1 MGMPAAPA
9 PKWPFNVSVVPR
21 VPEGLEALR
30 RIAFNLW
37 FSWNFDA
44 LELFKE
50 LDPAIWE
57 ECDHS
62 PVRML
67 RLIKQ
72 SRLEAAAKDKAYRDR
87 VEKVHDNLE
96 AYLNRKNTWFAKHFP
111 KEKKDKPWVA
121 YFSAEFGFHESLPVY
136 SGGLG
141 ILAGDHCKSASDLG
155 LPFVAVGL
163 LYRFG
168 YFSQRINR
176 DGWQEA
182 SIVDNV
188 FHDLPVREAL
198 AADGKTPVVVELDMP
213 GRKVRA
219 KVWEVRIGL
228 TRLFLLDTDLA
239 ANGPDDRNITYQLY
253 GGDHDMRVRQEIVLG
268 IGGVKA
274 LDAMG
279 LQPSVFH
286 MNEGHAAFLGL
297 ERIRKLV
304 LREKLSFIEA
314 LQSVAASSLFTTHT
328 PVPAGNDAFDPRL
341 MEKYFTDYIR
351 DCRIGLEEL
360 LKLGRPWAFSAE
372 DPFSMTILAL
382 RLSRQANGVSAIH
395 GRVSR
400 EMWQAVW
407 PGVPKKEIPIRHV
420 TNGIHTFTWMA
431 PEIRGLLEQGEGTF
445 TEEDLADA
453 GQWKKRV
460 DFKDKEYW
468 AVHQK
473 LKTRLLE
480 FVRQNVKS
488 QRIRNG
494 VKPEEILATQT
505 MLDPKALTIGF
516 ARRFATYK
524 RAALLFRDLE
534 KLAAIL
540 NHPERPVQFLFAGK
554 AHPADEGGKRLI
566 QTIVKVSEMA
576 VFKNKIVFVENYD
589 FNVAR
594 HLYHGCD
601 VWLNNPTRPLEASGT
616 SGEKVITSG
625 CLNFSVR
632 DGWWDEAYD
641 GTNGWSIGEDALRL
655 EPEVQ
660 DEFDAFS
667 IYEILQHEIV
677 PLYYERGADGVP
689 KRWIDRVRRSLIT
702 IGPAYN
708 TSRMV
713 AEYAENF
720 YKKAAEKGRMFAE
733 DKYAK
738 SRELAVWKDKVRSAW
753 PEVKANSVT
762 WAGGNGTTVSVGD
775 TVSATAQV
783 FLGSLKNE
791 EVAVEAYVKAVDPN
805 GPSMAVRLEPT
816 GECAN
821 GWMRYAGRI
830 EVKDSGNFQF
840 NVRVR
845 PSNPSL
851 TQAHELRL
859 ITWAS
864 NS

>member
-1 MGMPAAPA
+1 M
-9 PKWPFNVSVVPR
+9 
-21 VPEGLEALR
+21 
-30 RIAFNLW
+30 
-37 FSWNFDA
+37 
-44 LELFKE
+44 
-50 LDPAIWE
+50 
-57 ECDHS
+57 
-62 PVRML
+62 
-67 RLIKQ
+67 
-72 SRLEAAAKDKAYRDR
+72 
-87 VEKVHDNLE
+87 
-96 AYLNRKNTWFAKHFP
+96 
-111 KEKKDKPWVA
+111 A

-168 YFSQRINR
+168 YFSQKINR

-182 SIVDNV
+182 NIVDNV

-213 GRKVRA
+213 GRKVKA

-228 TRLFLLDTDLA
+228 TRLFLLDTDLPSNA
-239 ANGPDDRNITYQLY
+239 PDDRNITYQLY

-274 LDAMG
+274 IDAMG
-279 LQPSVFH
+279 LRPSVFH

-297 ERIRKLV
+297 ERIRMLV
-304 LREKLSFIEA
+304 DREKLSFIEA
-314 LQSVAASSLFTTHT
+314 LQSVAASSIFTTHT
-328 PVPAGNDAFDPRL
+328 PVPAGNDAFDPKL
-341 MEKYFTDYIR
+341 MEKYFADYIR
-351 DCRIGLEEL
+351 DCRIGFDDL
-360 LKLGRPWAFSAE
+360 LKLGRPWAHPE
-372 DPFSMTILAL
+372 EEPFSMTILAL

-400 EMWQAVW
+400 EMWQTVW

-431 PEIRGLLEQGEGTF
+431 PEIRQLLEKEEGAF
-445 TEEDLADA
+445 TEDDLAEVA
-453 GQWKKRV
+453 QWKKRAN
-460 DFKDKEYW
+460 FKDQDYW
-468 AVHQK
+468 TVHQK

-480 FVRQNVKS
+480 FVRESAKN

-494 VKPEEILATQT
+494 VKPEEIRSAQL

-534 KLAAIL
+534 KLAAIV
-540 NHPERPVQFLFAGK
+540 NDPKHPVQFVFAGK
-554 AHPADEGGKRLI
+554 SHPADEGGKKLI
-566 QTIVKVSEMA
+566 QMIVKASEMP

-616 SGEKVITSG
+616 SGEKVITNG

-632 DGWWDEAYD
+632 DGWWDEAFD
-641 GTNGWSIGEDALRL
+641 GTNGWAIGEDGLRL

-677 PLYYERGADGVP
+677 PLYYDRDSNGVP
-689 KRWIDRVRRSLIT
+689 KRWIDRVRRSLMT
-702 IGPAYN
+702 IGPVYN
-708 TSRMV
+708 TQRMV

-720 YKKAAEKGRMFAE
+720 YRKAAEKGRMFE
-733 DKYAK
+733 ENKFAK
-738 SRELAVWKDKVRSAW
+738 SRDLAVWKDRMRNSWA
-753 PEVKANSVT
+753 EVKANGVT
-762 WAGGNGTTVSVGD
+762 WAGGNGATVSVGD
-775 TVSATAQV
+775 QVSVTAQV
-783 FLGSLKNE
+783 HLGSLKNE
-791 EVAVEAYVKAVDPN
+791 EVAVEAYMKAVDPN
-805 GPSMAVRLEPT
+805 GPSMATRLEPT
-816 GECAN
+816 GEVSQ
-821 GWMRYAGRI
+821 GWAKYAGRL

-851 TQAHELRL
+851 TQSHELRL
-859 ITWAS
+859 ITWAA

>member
-1 MGMPAAPA
+1 M
-9 PKWPFNVSVVPR
+9 
-21 VPEGLEALR
+21 EALR
-30 RIAFNLW
+30 QIAFNLW

-50 LDPAIWE
+50 LDPVLWE
-57 ECDHS
+57 ECGHS
-62 PVRML
+62 PVKML

-87 VEKVHDNLE
+87 VEKVHDKLE
-96 AYLNRKNTWFAKHFP
+96 AYLNRKGTWFTKNLP
-111 KEKKDKPWVA
+111 KEKKDQPLVA

-168 YFSQRINR
+168 YFSQKINR

-182 SIVDNV
+182 NIVDNV
-188 FHDLPVREAL
+188 FHNLPVREAVGP
-198 AADGKTPVVVELDMP
+198 DGKTPVVVELDMP
-213 GRKVRA
+213 GRKVKA

-228 TRLFLLDTDLA
+228 TRLFLLDTDLPSNA
-239 ANGPDDRNITYQLY
+239 PDDRNITYQLY

-297 ERIRKLV
+297 ERIRMLV
-304 LREKLSFIEA
+304 AREKLSFIEA
-314 LQSVAASSLFTTHT
+314 LQSVAASSVFTTHT
-328 PVPAGNDAFDPRL
+328 PVPAGNDAFDPKL
-341 MEKYFTDYIR
+341 MEKYFGDYIR
-351 DCRIGLEEL
+351 DCHIGFDEL
-360 LKLGRPWAFSAE
+360 LKLGRPWSHPE
-372 DPFSMTILAL
+372 EEPFSMTILAL

-400 EMWQAVW
+400 EMWQSVW

-431 PEIRGLLEQGEGTF
+431 PEIRQLLEKEEGVF
-445 TEEDLADA
+445 TEEELAEA
-453 GQWKKRV
+453 SQWKKRV
-460 DFKDKEYW
+460 AFKEKDYW
-468 AVHQK
+468 TVHQK
-473 LKTRLLE
+473 LKTRLLD
-480 FVRQNVKS
+480 FVRENAKN

-494 VKPEEILATQT
+494 VKPEEIRAAQT
-505 MLDPKALTIGF
+505 MLDSKALTIGF

-524 RAALLFRDLE
+524 RAALLFRDLD
-534 KLAAIL
+534 KLAAIV
-540 NHPERPVQFLFAGK
+540 NDPKYPVQFIFAGK
-554 AHPADEGGKRLI
+554 AHPADEGGKKLI
-566 QTIVKVSEMA
+566 QLIVKVSEMP
-576 VFKNKIVFVENYD
+576 VFRNRIVFVENYD

-616 SGEKVITSG
+616 SGEKVITNG

-677 PLYYERGADGVP
+677 PLYYDRDADGVP
-689 KRWIDRVRRSLIT
+689 KRWIERVRRSLMT
-702 IGPAYN
+702 IGPIYN

-713 AEYAENF
+713 AEYADSF
-720 YKKAAEKGRMFAE
+720 YRKAAEKGRMFAE
-733 DKYAK
+733 NKYAK
-738 SRELAVWKDKVRSAW
+738 SRELAVWKDRVRKHW
-753 PEVKANSVT
+753 PEVKANAVT

-775 TVSATAQV
+775 TVSASAHV

-805 GPSMAVRLEPT
+805 GPSLAVRLEPT
-816 GECAN
+816 GEGSN
-821 GWMRYAGRI
+821 GWIKYAGRV
-830 EVKDSGNFQF
+830 EVKDSGNFNF

-851 TQAHELRL
+851 SQAHELRL
-859 ITWAS
+859 ITWAA